1 MTEPTLKSTF
11 LASQGI
17 TDLLCELLGQYAK
30 QADTRETLGDLKIA
44 LGAEEFA
51 KFEADLAKLLRQRTA
66 VHAVKEIIARA
77 VQRRVRPRDAQK
89 EFRRPSLAARFD

>member
-11 LASQGI
+11 IATQGI

-51 KFEADLAKLLRQRTA
+51 NFQADLAKLMRQRTA
-66 VHAVKEIIARA
+66 VQAVKELIARS
-77 VQRRVRPRDAQK
+77 VQRRVRPRDFTQR
-89 EFRRPSLAARFD
+89 ELRRPQPARFD